1 METKYTDEK
10 NVQILLAL
18 LKAHGINQVIAS
30 PGSANSPFVA
40 SVQYDNYFKVISV
53 VDERSAAY
61 VACGWAH
68 ESGKPVIISCTGATA
83 SRNYASGLTEAYYRK
98 LPILA
103 ITSTLPVSRVGHLHA
118 QVVDRSNIQ
127 NDVAKVSHTLPVIK
141 DKGDIWDCE
150 NRVNDAILELSRH
163 GGGPAHLNL
172 QTCSLKTYTTN
183 ELPAARIIRRYNEGP
198 DCPDLPNGKIAVFVG
213 SHPKWT
219 QDETETLEAFCET
232 NGAIV
237 LCDHTS
243 GYHGKYR
250 VLSSLLVSQI
260 YRDKALCQPELLI
273 HIGEISGDY
282 PTLGIEPKQVWRV
295 SPDGQI
301 RDTFFKLTAVF
312 EMKECQFFA
321 HYKKL
326 TNCPNPYF
334 GSCNSHLESIRG
346 SLLDLPFSNIW
357 AASQMAKSIPKGA
370 VIHFS
375 ILNSLRAWNLFELS
389 EGVESM
395 SNVGG
400 FGIDGCLSSLI
411 GASFTCRDKLHFSV
425 IGDLAFF
432 YDMNVLGLRDVGPN
446 VRILMINNG
455 KGAEFRQYKHHTSHF
470 EDDADV
476 FICAAGHNGNK
487 SPSLVRDF
495 AQGLGFDYLCASTK
509 EEFQQM
515 SESFLNPLIGNKP
528 ILFEMFTDSENEAKA
543 LEMIMNCEQNLSNKA
558 KLAAKGFA
566 KKMLGK

>member
-1 METKYTDEK
+1 MT
-10 NVQILLAL
+10 
-18 LKAHGINQVIAS
+18 
-30 PGSANSPFVA
+30 
-40 SVQYDNYFKVISV
+40 
-53 VDERSAAY
+53 
-61 VACGWAH
+61 
-68 ESGKPVIISCTGATA
+68 
-83 SRNYASGLTEAYYRK
+83 
-98 LPILA
+98 
-103 ITSTLPVSRVGHLHA
+103 
-118 QVVDRSNIQ
+118 
-127 NDVAKVSHTLPVIK
+127 
-141 DKGDIWDCE
+141 
-150 NRVNDAILELSRH
+150 
-163 GGGPAHLNL
+163 
-172 QTCSLKTYTTN
+172 TYTTK
-183 ELPAARIIRRYNEGP
+183 ELPAARIIRRYTEGP

-219 QDETETLEAFCET
+219 QDETEALEAFCAT

-260 YRDKALCQPELLI
+260 YRDNALCQPELLI

-295 SPDGQI
+295 SSDGEI
-301 RDTFFKLTAVF
+301 RDTFFKLTTVF
-312 EMKECQFFA
+312 EMKECQFFE
-321 HYKKL
+321 HYKEL
-326 TNCPNPYF
+326 PNCPNPYF
-334 GSCNSHLESIRG
+334 ESCNSHLEGIRG

-357 AASQMAKSIPKGA
+357 AASQMAKAIPKGA

-375 ILNSLRAWNLFELS
+375 ILNSLRAWNLFELT

-411 GASFTCRDKLHFSV
+411 GASFTSRDKLHFSV

-432 YDMNVLGLRDVGPN
+432 YDMNVLGQRDVGPN
-446 VRILMINNG
+446 VRVLMINNG

-495 AQGLGFDYLCASTK
+495 AQALGFDYLCANTK
-509 EEFQQM
+509 EEFAQM
-515 SESFLNPLIGNKP
+515 SKSFLNPLIGNKP
-528 ILFEMFTDSENEAKA
+528 ILFEMFTVSENEAKA